1 MDLVLRNARLAC
13 DPVEPV
19 DIGVRDGKIAF
30 VGRGIST
37 EARETHD
44 VGGCLVCAGFCETHI
59 HLEKSRIIDRCAPE
73 QGRNAMAVKRV
84 SDVKHTFTV
93 EDVVARARQ
102 TLERCIENGAT
113 RMRAHVEVDPLVGL
127 RGFEG
132 VQQLAQDYAWAIDI
146 EICVFP
152 QEGLTNNPGT
162 EELMIEALK
171 RGARVV
177 GAAPGYDTDHPG
189 QIRRVFELAR
199 EFDVD
204 IDMHLDFGNTPD
216 DMDLPLVC
224 DLTEQYRLGGR
235 VTVGHMTKLSTM
247 KLADLKAMASR
258 VASAGVAVTVLPAT
272 ELYLMGRDQTD
283 NIRRGLAD
291 VNLLAEHGVNC
302 SLSTN
307 NILNP
312 FTPMGDCSL
321 IRMANLQAN
330 CCQIGTPAGMREL
343 FSMLTDRSARLMNL
357 PDYGTHVGH
366 PADLVVIDA
375 TSPEQAVAELRPPV
389 AVYKRGRRTVTRPLP
404 TLHRPETSA

>member
-1 MDLVLRNARLAC
+1 MDLVVRNARLAC
-13 DPVEPV
+13 DPVNEV
-19 DIGVRDGKIAF
+19 DIGVQDGKIAF
-30 VGRGIST
+30 VGTGISVDSPRVFD
-37 EARETHD
+37 A
-44 VGGCLVCAGFCETHI
+44 GGCLVCAGFCETHI

-93 EDVVARARQ
+93 EDIIARARQ

-113 RMRAHVEVDPLVGL
+113 RMRAHVEVDPLIGL

-132 VQQLAQDYAWAIDI
+132 VQYLAREYAWAIDI

-177 GAAPGYDTDHPG
+177 GAAPGYDTDHAA
-189 QIRRVFELAR
+189 QIRRVFQLAH

-216 DMDLPLVC
+216 EMDLPLVC
-224 DLTEQYRLGGR
+224 DLTEQYHFGGR

-247 KLADLKAMASR
+247 KLEDLKAMATR
-258 VASAGVAVTVLPAT
+258 VANAGVAVTVLPAT
-272 ELYLMGRDQTD
+272 ELFLMGRDQTD
-283 NIRRGLAD
+283 NVRRGLAD

-307 NILNP
+307 NVLNP
-312 FTPMGDCSL
+312 FTPMGDGNL

-330 CCQIGTPAGMREL
+330 CCQIGTRAGMREL

-357 PDYGTHVGH
+357 PDYGTSVGH

-375 TSPEQAVAELRPPV
+375 TSPEQAVAELRLPL
-389 AVYKRGRRTVTRPLP
+389 AVFKRGALTVTRP
-404 TLHRPETSA
+404 RPVLYRPG

>member
-1 MDLVLRNARLAC
+1 MDFVVRNARLAC
-13 DPVEPV
+13 DPVNKV

-30 VGRGIST
+30 IGSGIATDSPRVFD
-37 EARETHD
+37 AD
-44 VGGCLVCAGFCETHI
+44 GCLVCAGFCETHI
-59 HLEKSRIIDRCAPE
+59 HLEKSRILERCAPE
-73 QGRNAMAVKRV
+73 DGRNAMAVKRV
-84 SDVKHTFTV
+84 SEVKHTFTV

-132 VQQLAQDYAWAIDI
+132 VQHLAREYAWAIDI

-162 EELMIEALK
+162 DELMVEALK
-171 RGARVV
+171 RGARVI
-177 GAAPGYDTDHPG
+177 GAAPGYDTDHAA
-189 QIRRVFELAR
+189 QIRRIFHLAH

-216 DMDLPLVC
+216 EMDIPLVC
-224 DLTEQYRLGGR
+224 DLTEQYHFGGR
-235 VTVGHMTKLSTM
+235 VTVGHMTRLSTM
-247 KLADLKAMASR
+247 KLDDLKAMATR
-258 VASAGVAVTVLPAT
+258 IANAGVAVTVLPAT
-272 ELYLMGRDQTD
+272 ELFLMGRDQTD
-283 NIRRGLAD
+283 NVRRGLAD

-307 NILNP
+307 NVLNP

-330 CCQIGTPAGMREL
+330 CCQIGTGSGMREL

-357 PDYGTHVGH
+357 KDYGTAVGH
-366 PADLVVIDA
+366 PADFVVIDA
-375 TSPEQAVAELRPPV
+375 TTPEQAVAELRLPL
-389 AVYKRGRRTVTRPLP
+389 AVFKRGHLTVTRTRP
-404 TLHRPETSA
+404 TIHRPG

>member
-1 MDLVLRNARLAC
+1 MDLILRNARLAC
-13 DPVEPV
+13 DSPETV
-19 DIGVRDGKIAF
+19 DIGVLNGKIATITKNLP
-30 VGRGIST
+30 GS
-37 EARETHD
+37 ARETYD
-44 VGGCLVCAGFCETHI
+44 AQGCLVCAGLCETHI

-73 QGRNAMAVKRV
+73 NGRNAMAVKRV

-93 EDVVARARQ
+93 EDVVARARK

-113 RMRAHVEVDPLVGL
+113 RMRAHVEVYPLVGL

-132 VQQLAQDYAWAIDI
+132 IQHLAREYAWAIDI

-162 EELMIEALK
+162 DELMVAALK

-177 GAAPGYDTDHPG
+177 GAAPGYDTDHAA
-189 QIRRVFELAR
+189 QIRRVFDLAR

-216 DMDLPLVC
+216 EMDIPLVC
-224 DLTEQYRLGGR
+224 DLTEQYKMQGR
-235 VTVGHMTKLSTM
+235 VAVGHMTRLSTM
-247 KLADLKAMASR
+247 KLPDLKAIATR
-258 VASAGVAVTVLPAT
+258 IANAGVAVTVLPAT
-272 ELYLMGRDQTD
+272 ELFLMGRDQTD

-291 VNLLAEHGVNC
+291 VNLLTEHGVTC

-330 CCQIGTPAGMREL
+330 CCQIGTKSGMRDL

-357 PDYGTHVGH
+357 KNYGITPGN
-366 PADLVVIDA
+366 PADLVIIDA
-375 TSPEQAVAELRPPV
+375 TTPEQAVAELRPPL
-389 AVYKRGRRTVTRPLP
+389 AVYKRGLRTVTRDRPI
-404 TLHRPETSA
+404 LHRPT